1 MNAAPTVTLAEAAR
15 RSPLSVATLRR
26 WLTDGKIPGAKRT
39 NEGAWSIPIPGL
51 VEAGA
56 WPSTTPPEADEPP
69 QADSGTEALAEA
81 LAQRDHARAELD
93 TERRLREAAERN
105 ADDLRTALRMLDAGP
120 PTTGVCE
127 VGACRPRPGRRS
139 PTRARWSSSSSLGP
153 HRLDDPDGH
162 AGMHHRVGSPIRVP
176 GVCLL

>member
-1 MNAAPTVTLAEAAR
+1 MTAPTVTLAEAAR

-69 QADSGTEALAEA
+69 QADTDALADA

-93 TERRLREAAERN
+93 TERQRADLLAEN
-105 ADDLRTALRMLDAGP
+105 VADLRTALRMLDAGP
-120 PTTGVCE
+120 PTTST
-127 VGACRPRPGRRS
+127 ATPGRPPWYQRVLD
-139 PTRARWSSSSSLGP
+139 REAAQRE
-153 HRLDDPDGH
+153 HRTPPPWEH
-162 AGMHHRVGSPIRVP
+162 
-176 GVCLL
+176 

>member
-1 MNAAPTVTLAEAAR
+1 MTAPTVTLAEAAR

-26 WLTDGKIPGAKRT
+26 WLTDGKIPGAERT
-39 NEGAWSIPIPGL
+39 TEGASAESITRY
-51 VEAGA
+51 EAGA

-69 QADSGTEALAEA
+69 QADTDALADA

-120 PTTGVCE
+120 PTTSTSTPE
-127 VGACRPRPGRRS
+127 RS
-139 PTRARWSSSSSLGP
+139 PWYRRVLDREAAQRE
-153 HRLDDPDGH
+153 HRTPPPWEH
-162 AGMHHRVGSPIRVP
+162 
-176 GVCLL
+176 

>member
-1 MNAAPTVTLAEAAR
+1 MTAPTVTLAEAAR

-26 WLTDGKIPGAKRT
+26 WLTDGKIPGAERT

-69 QADSGTEALAEA
+69 QADTDALADA

-93 TERRLREAAERN
+93 TERQRADLLAEN
-105 ADDLRTALRMLDAGP
+105 VADLRTALRMLDAGP
-120 PTTGVCE
+120 PTTST
-127 VGACRPRPGRRS
+127 ATPGRPPWYQRVLD
-139 PTRARWSSSSSLGP
+139 REAAQRE
-153 HRLDDPDGH
+153 HRTPPPWEH
-162 AGMHHRVGSPIRVP
+162 
-176 GVCLL
+176 

>member
-1 MNAAPTVTLAEAAR
+1 MTAPTVTLAEAAR

-69 QADSGTEALAEA
+69 QADTDALADA

-93 TERRLREAAERN
+93 TERQRADLLAEN
-105 ADDLRTALRMLDAGP
+105 VADLRTALRMLDAGP
-120 PTTGVCE
+120 PTTSTSTPE
-127 VGACRPRPGRRS
+127 RS
-139 PTRARWSSSSSLGP
+139 PWYRRVLDREAAQRE
-153 HRLDDPDGH
+153 HRTPPPWEH
-162 AGMHHRVGSPIRVP
+162 
-176 GVCLL
+176 

>member
-1 MNAAPTVTLAEAAR
+1 MNAPTVTLAEAAR

-39 NEGAWSIPIPGL
+39 NEGAWAIPIPGL

-69 QADSGTEALAEA
+69 QADTDALADA

-93 TERRLREAAERN
+93 TERQRADLLAEN
-105 ADDLRTALRMLDAGP
+105 VADLRTALRMLDAGP
-120 PTTGVCE
+120 PTTST
-127 VGACRPRPGRRS
+127 ATPGRPPWYQRVLD
-139 PTRARWSSSSSLGP
+139 REAAQRE
-153 HRLDDPDGH
+153 HRTPPPWEH
-162 AGMHHRVGSPIRVP
+162 
-176 GVCLL
+176 

>member
-1 MNAAPTVTLAEAAR
+1 MTAPTVTLAEAAR

-39 NEGAWSIPIPGL
+39 NEGAWAIPIPGL

-69 QADSGTEALAEA
+69 QADTDALADA

-93 TERRLREAAERN
+93 TERQRADLLAEN
-105 ADDLRTALRMLDAGP
+105 VADLRTALRMLDAGP
-120 PTTGVCE
+120 PTTST
-127 VGACRPRPGRRS
+127 ATPGRPPWYQRVLD
-139 PTRARWSSSSSLGP
+139 REAAQRE
-153 HRLDDPDGH
+153 HRTPPPWEH
-162 AGMHHRVGSPIRVP
+162 
-176 GVCLL
+176 

>member
-1 MNAAPTVTLAEAAR
+1 MTAPTVTLAEAAR

-26 WLTDGKIPGAKRT
+26 WLADGKIPGAERT
-39 NEGAWSIPIPGL
+39 TEGAWAIPIPGL

-69 QADSGTEALAEA
+69 EADTDALAEA
-81 LAQRDHARAELD
+81 LAQRDRARAELD

-120 PTTGVCE
+120 PSSSTTSTPE
-127 VGACRPRPGRRS
+127 RS
-139 PTRARWSSSSSLGP
+139 PWYRKV
-153 HRLDDPDGH
+153 LDREAAQRERRTP
-162 AGMHHRVGSPIRVP
+162 PP
-176 GVCLL
+176 WEQ

>member
-1 MNAAPTVTLAEAAR
+1 MGAPTVTLAEAAR

-26 WLTDGKIPGAKRT
+26 WLADGKIPGAERT
-39 NEGAWSIPIPGL
+39 NEGAWAIPIPDL

-69 QADSGTEALAEA
+69 DTDTEALAEA

-120 PTTGVCE
+120 PSSSPPST
-127 VGACRPRPGRRS
+127 PGRPPWYQRV
-139 PTRARWSSSSSLGP
+139 
-153 HRLDDPDGH
+153 LDREAAQRERRTPPPWEH
-162 AGMHHRVGSPIRVP
+162 
-176 GVCLL
+176 

>member
-1 MNAAPTVTLAEAAR
+1 MTAPTVTLAEAAR

-39 NEGAWSIPIPGL
+39 NEGAWAIPIPGL

-69 QADSGTEALAEA
+69 QADTDALADA

-93 TERRLREAAERN
+93 AERQR
-105 ADDLRTALRMLDAGP
+105 ADLLAENVADLRTALRMLDAGP
-120 PTTGVCE
+120 PTTST
-127 VGACRPRPGRRS
+127 ATPGRPPWYQRVLD
-139 PTRARWSSSSSLGP
+139 REAAQRE
-153 HRLDDPDGH
+153 HRTPPPWEH
-162 AGMHHRVGSPIRVP
+162 
-176 GVCLL
+176 

>member
-1 MNAAPTVTLAEAAR
+1 MNAPTVTLAEAAR

-69 QADSGTEALAEA
+69 QADTDTEALAEA

-120 PTTGVCE
+120 PTTSTSTPE
-127 VGACRPRPGRRS
+127 RS
-139 PTRARWSSSSSLGP
+139 PWYRRVLDREAAQRE
-153 HRLDDPDGH
+153 HRTPPPWEH
-162 AGMHHRVGSPIRVP
+162 
-176 GVCLL
+176 